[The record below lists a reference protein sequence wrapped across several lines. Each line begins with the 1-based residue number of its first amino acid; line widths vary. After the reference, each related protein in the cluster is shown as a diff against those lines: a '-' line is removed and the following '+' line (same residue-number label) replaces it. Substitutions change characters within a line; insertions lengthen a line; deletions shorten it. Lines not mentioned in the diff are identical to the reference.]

1 MTLAQILAFLVPLA
15 TTLEPL
21 LLNLETSTVLP
32 ELQTLANSVSSPDLK
47 LLLTS
52 LAGALDAFAQAEIKK
67 L

>member
-1 MTLAQILAFLVPLA
+1 MTLAQILAFLGPLA